1 MRTTSSACST
11 FRVRQPCYAVQ
22 VEGERRGVVGN
33 AAVDARVVE
42 GAALEARLAED
53 RAAKVG
59 AVEAAVPEN
68 AARQRREQRREPA
81 IEPESAEVAPIEEAA
96 AQRELVEASAA
107 EIYPGDRCAVQRDD
121 AFVVGLL
128 RFAVRLGH
136 CAPA

>member
-1 MRTTSSACST
+1 MPWNSLRLRGGSRRFASGEAAVDELGGL
-11 FRVRQPCYAVQ
+11 RV
-22 VEGERRGVVGN
+22 

-107 EIYPGDRCAVQRDD
+107 EIYPGDGCAVQRDD